1 MITCNRGRQ
10 CRVSRIHVESVT
22 ETKFSDSKGSVRTCS
37 RGDAETRINSSMLT
51 VTVCLIMV
59 LLARDAHHGKMY
71 QSNTRASDYSTL
83 QIIGLMSATIFTLYV
98 YIRWRSTMFNVRGT
112 SNVSFSIEI

>member
-1 MITCNRGRQ
+1 
-10 CRVSRIHVESVT
+10 
-22 ETKFSDSKGSVRTCS
+22 
-37 RGDAETRINSSMLT
+37 
-51 VTVCLIMV
+51 MV

-83 QIIGLMSATIFTLYV
+83 QIIGLKSATIFTLYV